1 VRGVPTWTWTASP
14 AVAVGLGAVLA
25 ATGLVLGR
33 PDVALL
39 GAPLLV
45 TAALGWQRPAA
56 GEASVAVDVE
66 VGAAADA
73 AAGVAGRS
81 VGYRVTTS
89 TPPGTELSLLHLSL
103 VGGRSRLL
111 VLGPSTTELTGRVA
125 LLGVSGPQEVVRA
138 SLGLVAP
145 DGGLVAGPLGPAT
158 AERVLT
164 PASSPA
170 RDLPLPPGLRGLSG
184 VHDSSRPGQG
194 GDFRDV
200 GPFTPGDR
208 LRRIDWRATARR
220 SRVAGE
226 VTDLY
231 VRRTLAT
238 SDAVAVV
245 VLDSRDDVG
254 EVVAQWASNRAGL
267 RGVSS
272 LHLARQAASAIAT
285 GTVRRG
291 DRVAFCDLGA
301 HGRATTVGSGD
312 RHLRRVLAAVATTRA
327 AGSLTGSLTGAPTG
341 VRRLPP
347 VPPSALVY
355 VLSTFLD
362 DVAGSA
368 ARTWRSRGH
377 RVVAVDVLPA
387 PRLGGSTA
395 QQRLAHRVVAAER
408 EDRLDDL
415 RAVGVEVVSWAGASG
430 ASGRRAQLR
439 ALSRRRPR

>member
-1 VRGVPTWTWTASP
+1 VRGEPAWTWTASP
-14 AVAVGLGAVLA
+14 AVAVGLGVVLA
-25 ATGLVLGR
+25 AAGLVLGR

-45 TAALGWQRPAA
+45 TAALGWQHPVAR
-56 GEASVAVDVE
+56 EASVDVRVDVRVDVPAE
-66 VGAAADA
+66 A
-73 AAGVAGRS
+73 AAGSSGRL
-81 VGYRVTTS
+81 VDYRVTAQA
-89 TPPGTELSLLHLSL
+89 PPGTELVLVHLAL
-103 VGGRSRLL
+103 VGGRSRTL
-111 VLGPSTTELTGRVA
+111 VLAPTTTVLAGRVA
-125 LLGVSGPQEVVRA
+125 PLGVSGPQEVVRA

-145 DGGLVAGPLGPAT
+145 DGGLLAGPLGPVT
-158 AERVLT
+158 AERVLA

-170 RDLPLPPGLRGLSG
+170 RDLPLPPRLRGLSG

-200 GPFTPGDR
+200 GPFTAGDR

-245 VLDSRDDVG
+245 VVDSRDDIG

-267 RGVSS
+267 RGTSS
-272 LHLARQAASAIAT
+272 LHLARQAASAIAA

-301 HGRATTVGSGD
+301 HGRATTAGSGD
-312 RHLRRVLAAVATTRA
+312 RHLRRVLAAVAATRA
-327 AGSLTGSLTGAPTG
+327 AGALVG

-387 PRLGGSTA
+387 PRLGGSTR

-408 EDRLDDL
+408 EDRLDAL

-439 ALSRRRPR
+439 ALSRRRLR

>member
-1 VRGVPTWTWTASP
+1 MRRVPGWRWTASP
-14 AVAVGLGAVLA
+14 ATAVGLGVLLA
-25 ATGLVLGR
+25 SAGLALGR

-56 GEASVAVDVE
+56 ELAGEAGVEVDVE
-66 VGAAADA
+66 TAAQEAGSGSRRVDHRTRLLVPAGAEAAL
-73 AAGVAGRS
+73 VRL
-81 VGYRVTTS
+81 VV
-89 TPPGTELSLLHLSL
+89 
-103 VGGRSRLL
+103 VGGRSRTL
-111 VLGPSTTELTGRVA
+111 VVAPSTSELHGSVQ

-138 SLGLVAP
+138 TLGLVAV
-145 DGGLVAGPLGPAT
+145 DGGLVSGPVGPVS
-158 AERVLT
+158 AERVLAPVFA
-164 PASSPA
+164 PAT
-170 RDLPLPPGLRGLSG
+170 DLPLPPGLRGLSG

-194 GDFRDV
+194 GDFRDI
-200 GPFTPGDR
+200 GPFAPGDR

-220 SRVAGE
+220 SRTAGE

-231 VRRTLAT
+231 VRRSLAT

-245 VLDSRDDVG
+245 VVDSRDDVG
-254 EVVAQWASNRAGL
+254 EVVAQWGANRADR

-272 LHLARQAASAIAT
+272 LHLARQAASAIAA

-291 DRVAFCDLGA
+291 DRVAFCDLLA
-301 HGRATTVGSGD
+301 AGRSTEVGSGD

-327 AGSLTGSLTGAPTG
+327 TGVLAG

-362 DVAGSA
+362 DVAGGA

-387 PRLGGSTA
+387 PRLGGTTA
-395 QQRLAHRVVAAER
+395 AQRLAHQVVALER
-408 EDRLDDL
+408 EDRLEDL
-415 RAVGVEVVSWAGASG
+415 RAVGVEVVSWAGAGG
-430 ASGRRAQLR
+430 AAGRRAQLR
-439 ALSRRRPR
+439 ALSRRRSR

>member
-1 VRGVPTWTWTASP
+1 MREQPAWRWTAAP
-14 AVAVGLGAVLA
+14 ATAVGLGVVLA
-25 ATGLVLGR
+25 AAGLALGR

-45 TAALGWQRPAA
+45 TAALGWQRPVP
-56 GEASVAVDVE
+56 GEAGTDVE
-66 VGAAADA
+66 VDVDPPSSAGA
-73 AAGVAGRS
+73 GTGSRTVA
-81 VGYRVTTS
+81 YRVALHV
-89 TPPGTELSLLHLSL
+89 PPGAGSALVRLAL
-103 VGGRSRLL
+103 VGGRSRQLL
-111 VLGPSTTELTGRVA
+111 VGPRTSELRGSVE

-138 SLGLVAP
+138 SVGLLAP
-145 DGGLVAGPLGPAT
+145 DAGLVAGPVGESS
-158 AERVLT
+158 AERVLA
-164 PASSPA
+164 PAYAPA
-170 RDLPLPPGLRGLSG
+170 TDLPLPPGLRGLSG

-194 GDFRDV
+194 GDFRDI
-200 GPFTPGDR
+200 GPFAPGDR

-220 SRVAGE
+220 SRTAGE
-226 VTDLY
+226 ITDLY
-231 VRRTLAT
+231 VRRSLAT

-245 VLDSRDDVG
+245 VVDSRDDVG
-254 EVVAQWASNRAGL
+254 EVVAQWGTNRADR

-272 LHLARQAASAIAT
+272 LHLARQAASAIAA

-291 DRVAFCDLGA
+291 DRVAFCDLLAAGRSTPVGA
-301 HGRATTVGSGD
+301 GD

-327 AGSLTGSLTGAPTG
+327 TGVLAG

-362 DVAGSA
+362 DVAGGA

-395 QQRLAHRVVAAER
+395 AQRLAHQVVALER
-408 EDRLDDL
+408 EDRLEDL
-415 RAVGVEVVSWAGASG
+415 RAVGVEVVTWAGTAG
-430 ASGRRAQLR
+430 AAGRRSQLR
-439 ALSRRRPR
+439 ALSRRRLR

>member
-1 VRGVPTWTWTASP
+1 MRQEPAWRWTAAP
-14 AVAVGLGAVLA
+14 AVAGGLGVVLA
-25 ATGLVLGR
+25 GAGLVLGR

-45 TAALGWQRPAA
+45 TAALGRQRVAA
-56 GEASVAVDVE
+56 GEVSVDVAVDTTADPP
-66 VGAAADA
+66 VGP
-73 AAGVAGRS
+73 GSRS
-81 VGYRVTTS
+81 VGYSVTTVA
-89 TPPGTELSLLHLSL
+89 PPGAELALVHLSL
-103 VGGRSRLL
+103 VGGRSRTL
-111 VLGPSTTELTGRVA
+111 VVAPSTTALAGRVA

-145 DGGLVAGPLGPAT
+145 DGGLVAGPLGPVT
-158 AERVLT
+158 AERVLA

-245 VLDSRDDVG
+245 VVDSRDDVG

-272 LHLARQAASAIAT
+272 LHLARQAASAIAA

-327 AGSLTGSLTGAPTG
+327 AGALTG

-439 ALSRRRPR
+439 ALSRRRQR

>member
-1 VRGVPTWTWTASP
+1 MRRELTWRWTASP
-14 AVAVGLGAVLA
+14 ATAVSLGVLLA
-25 ATGLVLGR
+25 AAGLALGR

-45 TAALGWQRPAA
+45 TAALGRQRAA
-56 GEASVAVDVE
+56 PGDAGLDVDVDVAPRE
-66 VGAAADA
+66 AGA
-73 AAGVAGRS
+73 GSR
-81 VGYRVTTS
+81 RVTYCVRWDV
-89 TPPGTELSLLHLSL
+89 PPGAESVLVRLVV
-103 VGGRSRLL
+103 VGGRERAL
-111 VLGPSTTELTGRVA
+111 VVARSTTELRGGLE

-138 SLGLVAP
+138 SLGAAAP
-145 DGGLVAGPLGPAT
+145 DGGLVSGPVGPVS
-158 AERVLT
+158 AERVLAPVFA
-164 PASSPA
+164 PAA
-170 RDLPLPPGLRGLSG
+170 DLPLPPGLRGLSG
-184 VHDSSRPGQG
+184 IHDSSRPGQG

-220 SRVAGE
+220 SRTAGE

-231 VRRTLAT
+231 VRRSLAT

-245 VLDSRDDVG
+245 VVDSRDDVG
-254 EVVAQWASNRAGL
+254 EVVAQWGANRADR
-267 RGVSS
+267 RGTSS
-272 LHLARQAASAIAT
+272 LHLARQAASAIAA

-291 DRVAFCDLGA
+291 DRVAFCDLLAG
-301 HGRATTVGSGD
+301 GRSTTVGSGD

-327 AGSLTGSLTGAPTG
+327 TGVLAG

-362 DVAGSA
+362 DVAGTA

-387 PRLGGSTA
+387 PRLGGSTSA
-395 QQRLAHRVVAAER
+395 QRLARQVVALER
-408 EDRLDDL
+408 EDRLEDL

>member
-1 VRGVPTWTWTASP
+1 MRGAPTWTWTSAP
-14 AVAVGLGAVLA
+14 AVAVALGVVLA
-25 ATGLVLGR
+25 AAGLVLGR

-45 TAALGWQRPAA
+45 TAALGWQRPVA
-56 GEASVAVDVE
+56 GEASVDVAVDSE
-66 VGAAADA
+66 VDV
-73 AAGVAGRS
+73 AAGGGSRS

-89 TPPGTELSLLHLSL
+89 APPGTELALLHLSL

-111 VLGPSTTELTGRVA
+111 VLGPSTRELTGRVA

-145 DGGLVAGPLGPAT
+145 DGGLVAGPLGPVT
-158 AERVLT
+158 AERVLA
-164 PASSPA
+164 PAPSPA

-231 VRRTLAT
+231 VRRTLAM

-327 AGSLTGSLTGAPTG
+327 AGALTGALTG

-408 EDRLDDL
+408 EDRLEDL

-439 ALSRRRPR
+439 ALSRRRLR

>member
-1 VRGVPTWTWTASP
+1 MSQQPTWTWTAAP
-14 AVAVGLGAVLA
+14 AVAVGLGVVLA
-25 ATGLVLGR
+25 AAGLVLGR

-45 TAALGWQRPAA
+45 TAALGWQRARA
-56 GEASVAVDVE
+56 GEASVDVSVEVPVDAP
-66 VGAAADA
+66 VGAAVG
-73 AAGVAGRS
+73 AGSRS
-81 VGYRVTTS
+81 VGYRVTTAA
-89 TPPGTELSLLHLSL
+89 PPGAELALVHLSL
-103 VGGRSRLL
+103 VGGRSRTLAL
-111 VLGPSTTELTGRVA
+111 APSTTALTGRVA

-145 DGGLVAGPLGPAT
+145 DGGLVAGPLGPVT
-158 AERVLT
+158 AERVLA
-164 PASSPA
+164 PASSPV

-238 SDAVAVV
+238 SDAAAVV
-245 VLDSRDDVG
+245 VVDSRDDVG
-254 EVVAQWASNRAGL
+254 EVLAQWSSNRAGL

-272 LHLARQAASAIAT
+272 LHLARQAASAIAA

-327 AGSLTGSLTGAPTG
+327 AGPLAG

-439 ALSRRRPR
+439 ALSRRRQR